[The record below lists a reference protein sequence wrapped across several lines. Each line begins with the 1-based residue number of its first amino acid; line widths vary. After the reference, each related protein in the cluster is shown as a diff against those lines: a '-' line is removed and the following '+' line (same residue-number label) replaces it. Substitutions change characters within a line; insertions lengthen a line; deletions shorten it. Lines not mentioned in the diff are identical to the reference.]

1 MHIPALRTPV
11 TPQPGATSTPI
22 SSLSALAFCTFGRT
36 VEGVV
41 RIHYA
46 IPDQLHRRAKAAAA
60 LKGISLKE
68 YVVDALERATQVAEH
83 RPSKRDQ

>member
-1 MHIPALRTPV
+1 
-11 TPQPGATSTPI
+11 
-22 SSLSALAFCTFGRT
+22 
-36 VEGVV
+36 VV

-68 YVVDALERATQVAEH
+68 YVVDALELATQVAEH
-83 RPSKRDQ
+83 RPSMSLATTRMRWSL